1 MANIINA
8 GIKKSAD
15 FTQFKAPLFL
25 SALTAGAFLIAG
37 SGAAFADVSS
47 DQLKAID
54 SKLQSMQNDISQ
66 MASGMAQHSDDS
78 NGLQMHGFMD
88 VGFAGNTDNNL
99 SAHPKGFNI
108 GALSFYLTPRFSDR
122 VKALVEP
129 NFEISSDGSVATDLE
144 RLEIGYTFSDAA
156 TLWGGRFH
164 TPYGYWN
171 TAFHHGA
178 QMQTSILRPRFIAFE
193 DQGGVLPSHMVGL
206 WSAGKA
212 KAGSGKIT
220 YDIYAGNGPK
230 IVMGVDAAG
239 NQTLG
244 TQDINLNGDSNK
256 QTMAGFNLGYEFSR
270 ILDGLRLAIHGLSG
284 DVDDDSDGTIAGSTK
299 LNKTTLNVVGGSLV
313 YLENDWEV
321 MGENYY
327 FSNKDKSGTTG
338 THKSRASYLQIG
350 RGFNKVTPYVRYER
364 ATYDQQDNYFNM
376 QDSGQSYTR
385 RSLGLRYNLN
395 QKAAL
400 KFEWLNSSFKADAAG
415 VATRIADNYSEVHI
429 QYAIGF

>member
-1 MANIINA
+1 MVNKKSA
-8 GIKKSAD
+8 GIKNPVQS
-15 FTQFKAPLFL
+15 KAPGL
-25 SALTAGAFLIAG
+25 SSLLTAGALLIISA
-37 SGAAFADVSS
+37 APAFADANT
-47 DQLKAID
+47 DQLNEMS
-54 SKLQSMQNDISQ
+54 SKLQSLQRDVSQ

-88 VGFAGNTDNNL
+88 AGFAGNTDNNL
-99 SAHPKGFNI
+99 AVHPKGFNI
-108 GALSFYLTPRFSDR
+108 GALSFYLTPRFSDQ

-129 NFEISSDGSVATDLE
+129 NFEISSDGSLSTDLE
-144 RLEIGYTFSDAA
+144 RMEIGYTFSDAA

-178 QMQTSILRPRFIAFE
+178 LMQTSILRPRFLAFE
-193 DQGGVLPSHMVGL
+193 DQGGVLPAHMVGL
-206 WSAGKA
+206 WST
-212 KAGSGKIT
+212 GKIKAEGGKMT
-220 YDIYAGNGPK
+220 YDIFAGNGPR
-230 IVMGVDAAG
+230 IVMGPADSAG

-270 ILDGLRLAIHGLSG
+270 SLDGLRLAIHGLGG
-284 DVDDDSDGTIAGSTK
+284 DVDDDSDGTIAAGSTK
-299 LNKTTLNVVGGSLV
+299 LNKTTLNAVGGSLV
-313 YLENDWEV
+313 YLGNDWEI

-327 FSNKDKSGTTG
+327 FSDKDKSGSTG

-350 RGFNKVTPYVRYER
+350 RGFNKLTPFVRYER
-364 ATYDQQDNYFNM
+364 TSFDQKDNYFNL
-376 QDSGQSYTR
+376 QASGQSYTR
-385 RSLGLRYNLN
+385 QSLGLRYNLN

-400 KFEWLNSSFKADAAG
+400 KFEWLSSRFKADTAG
-415 VATRIADNYSEVHI
+415 ASPRTADNYSEWHV